1 MRVISLLLLASLGGF
16 ADDSLAAGIA
26 EYHAGRLNAARK
38 HLENSKNVEAPAFL
52 ALVRAGLG
60 ECASQTSVLQ
70 DIWHGTANDTAKP
83 EVRRLAGL
91 AAVQCDIAQGK
102 PEAGIPLLTE
112 LKTAYPQDADV
123 LYLAAR
129 LYMKGWNEQVAA
141 MYAKTPSSYRVNQ
154 LSAEIFETQGNY
166 NEAAAEYLKAIRK
179 NAGAVNLHYRR
190 GRALL
195 LSSHETAIL
204 DQAKREF
211 EAELAINA
219 EDAAAEY
226 QIGQILEVQGDRDAA
241 TDRFE
246 RSLTLRPN
254 FPEAL
259 VAVAKARIRERRN
272 DEAVALLKRAIA
284 VQPDNETAHYNLMLA
299 YRNAGKTDA
308 AAKQKAE
315 LDRLQRPPAGEFTDF
330 LKKLGDK
337 PAPR

>member
-1 MRVISLLLLASLGGF
+1 MRATSLLLLAGLCAFGE
-16 ADDSLAAGIA
+16 DPLTTGIA
-26 EYHAGRLNAARK
+26 EYNQGRLSAARK
-38 HLENSKNVEAPAFL
+38 SLENSKSKEAGAFL

-60 ECASQTSVLQ
+60 ECASQIPVLR
-70 DIWHGTANDTAKP
+70 DIWRGTARP
-83 EVRRLAGL
+83 ELRRLAGL
-91 AAVQCDIAQGK
+91 AAVQCEITQGK
-102 PEAGIPLLTE
+102 PEAGIPLLAE
-112 LKTAYPQDADV
+112 LKSAYPQDADV
-123 LYLAAR
+123 LYLAAK

-141 MYAKTPSSYRVNQ
+141 MYAKTPASYRVNQ

-166 NEAAAEYLKAIRK
+166 NEAAAEYAKAIRK
-179 NAGAVNLHYRR
+179 NASAINLHYRR

-195 LSSHETAIL
+195 MSSHDPAIL
-204 DQAKREF
+204 DQARREF

-241 TDRFE
+241 TKRFE
-246 RSLTLRPN
+246 RSATLRPN

-259 VAVAKARIRERRN
+259 VAVAKARIRAHRN
-272 DEAVALLKRAIA
+272 DDAIALLQRTIA

-299 YRNAGKTDA
+299 YRNAGNADA
-308 AAKQKAE
+308 AAQQKAE
-315 LDRLQRPPAGEFTDF
+315 LDRLQRPPAGEFADF